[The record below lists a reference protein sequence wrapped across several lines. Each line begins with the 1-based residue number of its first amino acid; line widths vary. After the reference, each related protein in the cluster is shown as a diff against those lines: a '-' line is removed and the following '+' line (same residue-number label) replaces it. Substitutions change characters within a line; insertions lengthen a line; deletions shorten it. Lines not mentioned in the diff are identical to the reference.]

1 MLLLSL
7 LLGLGLTAAYAA
19 ALTATAWRLGAQ
31 RGPRWLVVAW
41 LVGGT
46 AFCLLNLAKFRVQ
59 GTAIHFPPRTSLDHL
74 AVFASLGYGVLGA
87 GATTLSVRKR
97 LQRSADGRLTTAAI
111 GAGVGAFFAGMLVVL
126 LVVAINDVVA
136 LVRQG
141 ATDH

>member
-1 MLLLSL
+1 MVLLSL

-31 RGPRWLVVAW
+31 RGSRWLIIAW

-46 AFCLLNLAKFRVQ
+46 TFCLLNLARFRVQ
-59 GTAIHFPPRTSLDHL
+59 GTPVHFPPRTSLDRL
-74 AVFASLGYGVLGA
+74 AIFASLGYGVVGA

-97 LQRSADGRLTTAAI
+97 LGCSTDGRLTLASI
-111 GAGVGAFFAGMLVVL
+111 GAGVGAFFTGMLVVL
-126 LVVAINDVVA
+126 LVVAINDVAA
-136 LVRQG
+136 LVQQR